1 MHTDDYSH
9 ALFFCSDVQVAWASD
24 SQWQWLLAMQGQIE
38 REIFKQALEE
48 KQGCCS
54 IGIHELGNMEQ
65 KESDLDQAERLSTE
79 PDTEYL

>member
-54 IGIHELGNMEQ
+54 IGIHELGNME
-65 KESDLDQAERLSTE
+65 
-79 PDTEYL
+79 